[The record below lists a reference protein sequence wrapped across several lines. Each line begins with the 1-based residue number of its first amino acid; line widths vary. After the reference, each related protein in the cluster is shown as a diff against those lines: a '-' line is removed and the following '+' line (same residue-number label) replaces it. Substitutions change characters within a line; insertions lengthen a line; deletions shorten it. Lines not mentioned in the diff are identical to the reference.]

1 MKTDYKKAQQGI
13 DQAAES
19 AGEAWQREA
28 TKFVRRYL
36 LNNATMHVDDLWDA
50 GLPEP
55 TSKRALGHVLRQLSR
70 DGWIQHQTTDE
81 GDIVARPSA
90 SSNGQL
96 KAVWKSEIYPKNHD

>member
-1 MKTDYKKAQQGI
+1 MKSYQKAQQGI

-36 LNNATMHVDDLWDA
+36 LNNETLHVDDLWEA

-55 TSKRALGHVLRQLSR
+55 TSKRALGHVLRQFSR
-70 DGWIQHQTTDE
+70 DGWITHQTTDNDE
-81 GDIVARPSA
+81 IFARPSA

-96 KAVWKSEIYPKNHD
+96 KAVWKSELYPQTNA

>member
-1 MKTDYKKAQQGI
+1 MKTYYKKTQQGI
-13 DQAAES
+13 DRAAES

-36 LNNATMHVDDLWDA
+36 LNNETLFVDDLWDA

-55 TSKRALGHVLRQLSR
+55 ASKRALGHVLRQFAR
-70 DGWIQHQTTDE
+70 NGWMTHQKTDNDE
-81 GDIVARPSA
+81 IFARPSA

-96 KAVWKSEIYPKNHD
+96 KAVWKSELYPQTNA